1 MKGALLAA
9 VVAAA
14 ILATPGGDGALAQE
28 RTATRADILV
38 LTEQIDALDGF
49 FRTKLLNVEEEVAE
63 LERRLNAADGQL
75 LAIGQFEASVEQA
88 QRLSTTL
95 AEALTK
101 LEAASAENARLAAEV
116 AQAVKSAEAAEKR
129 ADSIQWIVS
138 GVSAVVS
145 VLVILVSLFFS
156 HRFTTL
162 YADTKV
168 SQALLARLEKGVA
181 EKADGPGPAKG
192 EAAPAAT

>member
-1 MKGALLAA
+1 MNGAFLAA
-9 VVAAA
+9 FVAAA
-14 ILATPGGDGALAQE
+14 FIAASGGYGALAEE
-28 RTATRADILV
+28 RPATQQQILV
-38 LTEQIDALDGF
+38 LTEQIDALDGI

-75 LAIGQFEASVEQA
+75 LEIDQFDASVEEA
-88 QRLSTTL
+88 QRLSTSL
-95 AEALTK
+95 SEALTK
-101 LEAASAENARLAAEV
+101 LESASAENARLAAEV
-116 AQAVKSAEAAEKR
+116 AQAVKSAEAAERR

-145 VLVILVSLFFS
+145 VLVIVVSLFFS
-156 HRFTTL
+156 HRFTVL

-181 EKADGPGPAKG
+181 EKADAAEPAKG
-192 EAAPAAT
+192 EGAAAAT